1 MRLFPQFFSCIRC
14 ISWFEIFRF
23 KILVSFDDV
32 DTLQFKERRGLTA
45 DFTDDTDGGRRGQD
59 RAWELGGSAG
69 AGPRQKQK
77 LGIRRRSEAMAG
89 QEQKAEIPIKKS
101 NAETLK

>member
-1 MRLFPQFFSCIRC
+1 MVLFPGLFSCIWC
-14 ISWFEIFRF
+14 ISWLKSFCL
-23 KILVSFDDV
+23 KILAALNHI
-32 DTLQFKERRGLTA
+32 DTFQCKELKERRGRPRISRMTRIG
-45 DFTDDTDGGRRGQD
+45 D
-59 RAWELGGSAG
+59 G

>member
-1 MRLFPQFFSCIRC
+1 LKKGLGAKYDETTNQHLYEPTPL
-14 ISWFEIFRF
+14 RF

-45 DFTDDTDGGRRGQD
+45 DFTDDTDWGRRGQD

-89 QEQKAEIPIKKS
+89 QEQKTEIPIKKM
-101 NAETLK
+101 KC